1 MKQRTAIRG
10 LVYLGLGVF
19 LSVPLLPAV
28 TSAARP
34 LPQAAESRQAMR
46 DAFQE
51 AVNELNLTDDQ
62 KGKLKDIFAD
72 AKAKRE
78 SIGKD
83 TSLTDDQKKEKMKEL
98 KTDTRSK
105 VNEVLTPEQRAQ
117 LKEKI
122 EALKAKQ
129 PQ

>member
-19 LSVPLLPAV
+19 LSVPFLPAV

>member
-1 MKQRTAIRG
+1 MKQRIAIRG

-19 LSVPLLPAV
+19 LSGPVLAAK
-28 TSAARP
+28 TSAARS
-34 LPQAAESRQAMR
+34 LPQAAESKQAMR
-46 DAFQE
+46 DALQE
-51 AVNELNLTDDQ
+51 TVNELNLTDDQ

-78 SIGKD
+78 SIWKD

-98 KTDTRSK
+98 RGDTRSK

-117 LKEKI
+117 LKEKL
-122 EALKAKQ
+122 EAAKAKQ

>member
-19 LSVPLLPAV
+19 LSVPFLPAV
-28 TSAARP
+28 TSVARP

>member
-1 MKQRTAIRG
+1 M
-10 LVYLGLGVF
+10 
-19 LSVPLLPAV
+19 
-28 TSAARP
+28 RP
-34 LPQAAESRQAMR
+34 KRDIYWRRWMR
-46 DAFQE
+46 RSLRL
-51 AVNELNLTDDQ
+51 ELNLTDDQ

-78 SIGKD
+78 SIWKD

-98 KTDTRSK
+98 RGGTRSK

-117 LKEKI
+117 LKEKL
-122 EALKAKQ
+122 EAAKAKQ